1 MFAKET
7 DRKAVL
13 IRTGLES
20 IAAEHEGVIA
30 DLRGVGLIQGMST
43 TVPELASQ
51 ITAEAFSRG
60 IIIETAGP
68 EDEVVKLLPPLVVSD
83 EQIDRCLDVLAES
96 TQAVVDKIGDDLLA
110 AAEATS

>member
-1 MFAKET
+1 MPY
-7 DRKAVL
+7 
-13 IRTGLES
+13 S
-20 IAAEHEGVIA
+20 
-30 DLRGVGLIQGMST
+30 
-43 TVPELASQ
+43 
-51 ITAEAFSRG
+51 
-60 IIIETAGP
+60 P